1 MALTAAR
8 AKTVG
13 NSILAMFFIQ
23 GFVQTTYLP
32 RIPELIKQL
41 EVSFTTWGLIIG
53 LSGAGGILGL
63 IFTNRLISRFGTKVM
78 TIVGGSLQAAFLG
91 ALAFT
96 NSPFIFFVLQAAMG
110 FAGSMLNI
118 ALNSQS
124 VALQKALN
132 KVVIGKFHAA
142 WSIGAA
148 SSAGIAGFFATF
160 MPLTIHLTLIP
171 LVGIVVIFLAGSK
184 MLSGAEDGHGKSG
197 KASKAST
204 AKKIPFFKS
213 PGQVWLL
220 AAGLFTGVFGELAMM
235 DWSAVFAKTTM
246 GLEPG
251 VGAIPYTAFAT
262 TMIIGRLSIGRLTK
276 RFHISDLSRIG
287 GLVGSVAMMSGVL
300 AGALLSSTDK
310 TLALVVASALFALA
324 GLGTAP
330 LVPSF
335 FSAAGYVKGLNT
347 AQVLA
352 RMSLVNTLV
361 VLVAKIALGALAE
374 SAGLV
379 IAFIFPTTMMLFAAL
394 IAGVVAK
401 RAKSNEAAANAF
413 PATGAMSII
422 QE

>member
-1 MALTAAR
+1 MALTSAR
-8 AKTVG
+8 AKTVS
-13 NSILAMFFIQ
+13 NAILTMFFIQ

-53 LSGAGGILGL
+53 LAGAGGILGL
-63 IFTNRLISRFGTKVM
+63 VFTNRLISRFGTKIM
-78 TIVGGSLQAAFLG
+78 TIVGGSLQAFFLG

-96 NSPFIFFVLQAAMG
+96 NSPFVFFLLQAAMG

-160 MPLTIHLTLIP
+160 MPLTVHLTLIP
-171 LVGIVVIFLAGSK
+171 LLGILVIFLSGSK
-184 MLSGAEDGHGKSG
+184 MLSGAEDGHGKTG
-197 KASKAST
+197 KVST

-276 RFHISDLSRIG
+276 RYHISELSRIG
-287 GLVGSVAMMSGVL
+287 GLVGAVAMMSGVL
-300 AGALLSSTDK
+300 AGALLAPTDK
-310 TLALVVASALFALA
+310 TLALVVCSALFALA

-361 VLVAKIALGALAE
+361 VLVAKIALGALAD

-379 IAFIFPTTMMLFAAL
+379 IAFVFPTSMMLLAAL

-413 PATGAMSII
+413 PATGAMSTI

>member
-1 MALTAAR
+1 
-8 AKTVG
+8 
-13 NSILAMFFIQ
+13 
-23 GFVQTTYLP
+23 
-32 RIPELIKQL
+32 
-41 EVSFTTWGLIIG
+41 
-53 LSGAGGILGL
+53 
-63 IFTNRLISRFGTKVM
+63 
-78 TIVGGSLQAAFLG
+78 
-91 ALAFT
+91 
-96 NSPFIFFVLQAAMG
+96 
-110 FAGSMLNI
+110 
-118 ALNSQS
+118 
-124 VALQKALN
+124 
-132 KVVIGKFHAA
+132 
-142 WSIGAA
+142 
-148 SSAGIAGFFATF
+148 
-160 MPLTIHLTLIP
+160 
-171 LVGIVVIFLAGSK
+171 
-184 MLSGAEDGHGKSG
+184 
-197 KASKAST
+197 
-204 AKKIPFFKS
+204 
-213 PGQVWLL
+213 
-220 AAGLFTGVFGELAMM
+220 
-235 DWSAVFAKTTM
+235 
-246 GLEPG
+246 
-251 VGAIPYTAFAT
+251 
-262 TMIIGRLSIGRLTK
+262 MIIGRLSIGRLTK

-287 GLVGSVAMMSGVL
+287 GLFGSVAMMSGVL
-300 AGALLSSTDK
+300 AGALLSSADK